1 MKRRH
6 FIASAAL
13 PLLGCKNAD
22 DSANH
27 ITGGFTGIQHDRGH
41 LLRPSTGSGQAAR
54 WPAPTVTHTTRVVIA
69 GGGVAGLAAARAL
82 RLKGMD
88 DFALLELED
97 EAGGNSRGGLVNGIA
112 CPLGAHYLP
121 VPGDDANEVQDLLEE
136 FGIRKRVAGRWVI
149 DERHLCHSPQER
161 LFFNGAW
168 QSGLLPVQGVGRDT
182 LAQYQKFAALVAQA
196 RHAAKWTI
204 PVSKMPLA
212 RSQSSLL
219 AITFIV
225 YLNQNG
231 LTDPHLR
238 WYLDYCCRDDY
249 GAGIATVSA
258 WAGIH
263 YFASRH
269 GFAAPAGNKG
279 DGHDASHIDSESDN
293 DSAESAAAAE
303 REGILTWPEGN
314 AWLTRR
320 LAAPLKER
328 LHRGWVVVRIAA
340 VKHGVEVDAFNPATQ
355 AMHRWVA
362 ARCIVALPIF
372 VAARVVE
379 NPPDFLRQAA
389 ASTRYAPWLVA
400 NIHIKAPLQDLPG
413 AAPSWDNVLYA
424 GYGESNE
431 DRPAQSHPGLQNGPG
446 RGGGESGTDA
456 QTASSGGGLG
466 YVDATHQSLLPVPGA
481 TVLTHYRALGDVPQ
495 GRKLLM
501 DTPWT
506 TWRDTI
512 LAELSQAHPDLRA
525 KATRI
530 DITRYGHAM
539 AVPIPRNI
547 GQIGLWPLSSMH
559 NQLLI
564 KERPVFSTG
573 PLAFAHSDWAGYSV
587 FEEAFTL
594 GHAAGGVV

>member
-1 MKRRH
+1 MMMKRRH
-6 FIASAAL
+6 FLAGATA
-13 PLLGCKNAD
+13 PLLGCTKPD
-22 DSANH
+22 D
-27 ITGGFTGIQHDRGH
+27 ITGGFTGIPHARGH
-41 LLRPSTGSGQAAR
+41 LLRGDKPWPTPS
-54 WPAPTVTHTTRVVIA
+54 VIHTTRVVIA

-88 DFALLELED
+88 DFTLLELED
-97 EAGGNSRGGLVNGIA
+97 EAGGNSRGGAVNGIA

-136 FGIRKRVAGRWVI
+136 FGIRKRIAGRWTY

-168 QSGLLPVQGVGRDT
+168 QPGLLPVQGVGRDT
-182 LAQYQKFAALVAQA
+182 LAQYQTFAALVAQA
-196 RHAAKWTI
+196 RKAAKWTI
-204 PVSKMPLA
+204 PLSKTTLA
-212 RSQSSLL
+212 PVHSALV
-219 AITFIV
+219 AITFV
-225 YLNQNG
+225 TYLNEHG

-269 GFAAPAGNKG
+269 GFSAPAGNNTQDVG
-279 DGHDASHIDSESDN
+279 
-293 DSAESAAAAE
+293 DSAEPTNATAPE
-303 REGILTWPEGN
+303 HDGILTWPEGN

-328 LHRGWVVVRIAA
+328 LHSGWVVVRIAA
-340 VKHGVEVDAFNPATQ
+340 AKHGVEVDAFNPASQTL
-355 AMHRWVA
+355 HRWVA

-400 NIHIKAPLQDLPG
+400 NIHIKAPLQDRPG
-413 AAPSWDNVLYA
+413 PAASWDNVIYGGFDGTIA
-424 GYGESNE
+424 GGAGKSGQGE
-431 DRPAQSHPGLQNGPG
+431 PGAQS
-446 RGGGESGTDA
+446 TF
-456 QTASSGGGLG
+456 TGGGLG
-466 YVDATHQSLLPVPGA
+466 YVDATHQSQLPVPGA
-481 TVLTHYRALGDVPQ
+481 TVLTNYRALGDVPE

-501 DTPWT
+501 DTPWA
-506 TWRDTI
+506 TWRDAI
-512 LAELSQAHPDLRA
+512 LAELSQAHPDIRA

-539 AVPIPRNI
+539 AVPIPQKN
-547 GQIGLWPLSSMH
+547 GQIGLWPSSNMH
-559 NQLLI
+559 NQLLN
-564 KERPVFSTG
+564 KEQSAFSAG

-587 FEEAFTL
+587 FEEAFTMGHVA
-594 GHAAGGVV
+594 GHAAGRMG

>member
-6 FIASAAL
+6 FLAGAAL
-13 PLLGCKNAD
+13 PLIGCEKSND
-22 DSANH
+22 
-27 ITGGFTGIQHDRGH
+27 ITGGFTGIQHERGH
-41 LLRPSTGSGQAAR
+41 LLRGGKP

-82 RLKGMD
+82 RIKGMD

-97 EAGGNSRGGLVNGIA
+97 EAGGNSRGSAVNGIA

-121 VPGDDANEVQDLLEE
+121 VPGDDASEVQDLLEE
-136 FGIRKRVAGRWVI
+136 FGIRKRIAGRWTY

-168 QSGLLPVQGVGRDT
+168 QTGLLPVQGVRPDT

-196 RHAAKWTI
+196 QKVAKWTV
-204 PVSKMPLA
+204 PVSKGALA
-212 RSQSSLL
+212 PVHRAL
-219 AITFIV
+219 ATITFIA
-225 YLNQNG
+225 YLNQHG

-249 GAGIATVSA
+249 GAGIGTVSA
-258 WAGIH
+258 WAGMH

-269 GFAAPAGNKG
+269 GFSAPAG
-279 DGHDASHIDSESDN
+279 DSS
-293 DSAESAAAAE
+293 DSAESAAAE
-303 REGILTWPEGN
+303 RDGILTWPEGN

-328 LHRGWVVVRIAA
+328 LHSGWLVVRIAA

-355 AMHRWVA
+355 TLHRWVA

-372 VAARVVE
+372 VAARVIE
-379 NPPDFLRQAA
+379 NPPHFLLQAA

-400 NIHIKAPLQDLPG
+400 NIHVKAPLQDRAG
-413 AAPSWDNVLYA
+413 AAPSWDNVIYRGLD
-424 GYGESNE
+424 ES
-431 DRPAQSHPGLQNGPG
+431 RPGGPAQSG
-446 RGGGESGTDA
+446 RGGQSGPSGESRQSEPGA
-456 QTASSGGGLG
+456 QSTFLGGGLG
-466 YVDATHQSLLPVPGA
+466 YVDATHQSVLPVPGA
-481 TVLTHYRALGDVPQ
+481 TVLTHYRALGDVPE

-501 DTPWT
+501 DTPWAM
-506 TWRDTI
+506 WRDTV
-512 LAELSQAHPDLRA
+512 LAELSQAHPDLLA

-539 AVPIPRNI
+539 AVPTPQKS
-547 GQIGLWPLSSMH
+547 GQIGLWPSSNVLS
-559 NQLLI
+559 QLLI
-564 KERPVFSTG
+564 KEQTAFSTG

-594 GHAAGGVV
+594 GHGAG